1 MSQALIDKL
10 RRARESKIEAGGH
23 TFTVRRPSD
32 AEATLLGG
40 SSPLDLVHRHVV
52 DWDLCEMHLIPGGN
66 PEPAPFSA
74 EVWATWVDD
83 QPALWG
89 PLSDAIISAY
99 RRHVESREAVE
110 KN

>member
-10 RRARESKIEAGGH
+10 RRARESTIEAGGH
-23 TFTVRRPSD
+23 VFTLRRPSD
-32 AEATLLGG
+32 AEAAQLGG
-40 SSPLDLVHRHVV
+40 SSPLELVRRFVV
-52 DWDLCEMHLIPGGN
+52 GWNLRELDLIPGGN

-74 EVWATWVDD
+74 EVWALWVDD

-89 PLSDAIISAY
+89 PLSDAVIAAY
-99 RRHVESREAVE
+99 KRHTESREAVE